1 MKRKL
6 INSFIILSASSAITK
21 LFSILNRMIL
31 ARQLG
36 QEAMALYIL
45 VMPTVSLC
53 ITLGQLGIPSAVF
66 RLVAN
71 PKYNNKKIVISG
83 LTICLFT
90 CIIVMSALLF
100 SSKFISHNLFKNE
113 GAFYPL
119 LSLALFIPLVGISGI
134 IKNYFLAKQNVFLVA
149 KAGFVEEVARLSF
162 SYLMIRQFSFLTD
175 TYLVSFATLA
185 MSVGELASILYLT
198 TRLKDHHITT
208 FNKQSIVNN
217 LQIKDMLNIAM
228 PLTGSRLYQCLVSFL
243 EPIILVYVLTK
254 FGLKESM
261 IHQQYAIISGYVIS
275 LLVTPTFF
283 NGVIYRL
290 ILPIITN
297 DVVYHKISAAR
308 YHILIAMIGS
318 FLISLPFTLI
328 FYLYPEVCLKIL
340 YDTTSGATYL
350 KYMCI
355 PFTIFYL
362 ETPLSALLQALNK
375 NRLMFAI
382 SIIQCTLEI
391 VLIYFLSQSLGV
403 FSIAV
408 SMLIGI
414 VVALFIN
421 MVACYKYL
429 FIDNK
434 KA

>member
-36 QEAMALYIL
+36 PEAMALYIL

-66 RLVAN
+66 RLIAN
-71 PKYNNKKIVISG
+71 PKYNNKKVIISG

-90 CIIVMSALLF
+90 CVIVMSTLLF
-100 SSKFISHNLFKNE
+100 SSKFISHQLLKNE

-119 LSLALFIPLVGISGI
+119 LSLAFFIPLVGISGI
-134 IKNYFLAKQNVFLVA
+134 IKNYFLARQNVFLVA
-149 KAGFVEEVARLSF
+149 KAGFVEEIARLGF
-162 SYLMIRQFSFLTD
+162 SYLMIKNFSFLSD

-185 MSVGELASILYLT
+185 MSVGELASILYLM
-198 TRLKDHHITT
+198 TRLKNHHITT
-208 FNKQSIVNN
+208 INKQSIVNN

-243 EPIILVYVLTK
+243 EPIILVYVLAKYNIDKST
-254 FGLKESM
+254 

-283 NGVIYRL
+283 NSVIYRL
-290 ILPIITN
+290 ILPIITD
-297 DVVYHKISAAR
+297 DVVYHKIKAAR
-308 YHILIAMIGS
+308 YHLLVALFGS
-318 FLISLPFTLI
+318 FLISLPFTII
-328 FYLYPEVCLKIL
+328 FYCFPQICLKIL
-340 YDTTSGATYL
+340 YNTTSGADYL

-355 PFTIFYL
+355 PFTIYYL

-375 NRLMFAI
+375 NRLMFTI

-391 VLIYFLSQSLGV
+391 VLIFFLSQSLGV
-403 FSIAV
+403 FSIAI
-408 SMLIGI
+408 SLLISI
-414 VVALFIN
+414 VVALLIT
-421 MVACYKYL
+421 MIACYKYL

-434 KA
+434 

>member
-21 LFSILNRMIL
+21 LFSIANRMIL

-36 QEAMALYIL
+36 VDGMALYIL

-90 CIIVMSALLF
+90 CVIVMSALLF
-100 SSKFISHNLFKNE
+100 SSKFISHDLLKNE

-134 IKNYFLAKQNVFLVA
+134 IKNYFLAKQNVFLIA
-149 KAGFVEEVARLSF
+149 KAGFVEEVARLAF
-162 SYLMIRQFSFLTD
+162 SYLLIKEFSFLAD

-185 MSVGELASILYLT
+185 MSVGEFASIMYLC

-208 FNKQSIVNN
+208 FNKDSIINN

-243 EPIILVYVLTK
+243 EPVILVYVLTR
-254 FGLKESM
+254 FGIKENI

-297 DVVYHKISAAR
+297 DVVYHKIKAAR
-308 YHILIAMIGS
+308 YHIIIAMFGS
-318 FLISLPFTLI
+318 FLISVPFTII
-328 FYLYPEVCLKIL
+328 FYFYPDVCLKIL
-340 YDTTSGATYL
+340 YNTTSGANYL

-355 PFTIFYL
+355 PFTLYYL

-375 NRLMFAI
+375 NRLMFSI

-391 VLIYFLSQSLGV
+391 VLIFFLSQTLGV

-408 SMLIGI
+408 STLVGI
-414 VVALFIN
+414 VVALVIS
-421 MVACYKYL
+421 MISCYRYL
-429 FIDNK
+429 FIKN
-434 KA
+434 

>member
-100 SSKFISHNLFKNE
+100 SSKFISHNLLKNE

-290 ILPIITN
+290 ILPI
-297 DVVYHKISAAR
+297 
-308 YHILIAMIGS
+308 GS

>member
-1 MKRKL
+1 
-6 INSFIILSASSAITK
+6 
-21 LFSILNRMIL
+21 
-31 ARQLG
+31 
-36 QEAMALYIL
+36 
-45 VMPTVSLC
+45 
-53 ITLGQLGIPSAVF
+53 
-66 RLVAN
+66 
-71 PKYNNKKIVISG
+71 
-83 LTICLFT
+83 
-90 CIIVMSALLF
+90 
-100 SSKFISHNLFKNE
+100 
-113 GAFYPL
+113 
-119 LSLALFIPLVGISGI
+119 
-134 IKNYFLAKQNVFLVA
+134 
-149 KAGFVEEVARLSF
+149 
-162 SYLMIRQFSFLTD
+162 
-175 TYLVSFATLA
+175 
-185 MSVGELASILYLT
+185 
-198 TRLKDHHITT
+198 
-208 FNKQSIVNN
+208 
-217 LQIKDMLNIAM
+217 
-228 PLTGSRLYQCLVSFL
+228 
-243 EPIILVYVLTK
+243 
-254 FGLKESM
+254 
-261 IHQQYAIISGYVIS
+261 
-275 LLVTPTFF
+275 
-283 NGVIYRL
+283 VIYRL

>member
-1 MKRKL
+1 MKRKI
-6 INSFIILSASSAITK
+6 INSFIILSAGSAVTK

-31 ARQLG
+31 ARQLDTN
-36 QEAMALYIL
+36 AMALYIL

-71 PKYNNKKIVISG
+71 PKYNNKKIVISA

-90 CIIVMSALLF
+90 CIIVMSSLLF
-100 SSKFISHNLFKNE
+100 SSKFISSNLLKNE

-119 LSLALFIPLVGISGI
+119 LSLSFFIPLVGISGI

-149 KAGFVEEVARLSF
+149 KAGFVEEVVRLTF
-162 SYLMIRQFSFLTD
+162 SYLMISNFSFLTN

-185 MSVGELASILYLT
+185 MSIGELASIIYLT
-198 TRLKDHHITT
+198 TRLKKYKIK
-208 FNKQSIVNN
+208 NISIQNIKDN

-228 PLTGSRLYQCLVSFL
+228 PLTGSRLYSSLVSFL
-243 EPIILVYVLTK
+243 EPIILVYVLAK
-254 FGLKESM
+254 FGVSENT

-275 LLVTPTFF
+275 LLVTPAFF
-283 NGVIYRL
+283 NSVIYRL

-297 DVVYHKISAAR
+297 DVVYHKIKAAR

-318 FLISLPFTLI
+318 VLISLPFTII
-328 FYLYPEVCLKIL
+328 FYCYPEGCLKIL
-340 YDTTSGATYL
+340 YNTTSGANYL
-350 KYMCI
+350 KYMAI
-355 PFTIFYL
+355 PFTLFYL

-375 NRLMFAI
+375 NKLMFNI

-391 VLIYFLSQSLGV
+391 ALVFILSQTLGV
-403 FSIAV
+403 FSIAI
-408 SMLIGI
+408 SMLVGI
-414 VVALFIN
+414 IIATCISMFS
-421 MVACYKYL
+421 CYKYL
-429 FIDNK
+429 FIDN
-434 KA
+434 

>member
-1 MKRKL
+1 MKRKI
-6 INSFIILSASSAITK
+6 INSFIILSAGSAVTK

-31 ARQLG
+31 ARQLDTN
-36 QEAMALYIL
+36 AMALYIL

-71 PKYNNKKIVISG
+71 PKYNNKKIVISA

-90 CIIVMSALLF
+90 CIIVMSSLLF
-100 SSKFISHNLFKNE
+100 SSKFISSNLLKNE

-119 LSLALFIPLVGISGI
+119 LSLSFFIPLVGISGI

-149 KAGFVEEVARLSF
+149 KAGFVEEVVRLTF
-162 SYLMIRQFSFLTD
+162 SYLMISNFSFLTN

-185 MSVGELASILYLT
+185 MSVGELASIIYLT
-198 TRLKDHHITT
+198 TRLKKYKIK
-208 FNKQSIVNN
+208 NISIQNIKDN

-228 PLTGSRLYQCLVSFL
+228 PLTGSRLYSSLVSFL
-243 EPIILVYVLTK
+243 EPIILVYVLAK
-254 FGLKESM
+254 FGVSENT

-275 LLVTPTFF
+275 LLVTPAFF
-283 NGVIYRL
+283 NSVIYRL

-297 DVVYHKISAAR
+297 DVVYHKIKAAR

-318 FLISLPFTLI
+318 VLISLPFTII
-328 FYLYPEVCLKIL
+328 FYCYPEGCLKIL
-340 YDTTSGATYL
+340 YNTTSGANYL
-350 KYMCI
+350 KYMAI
-355 PFTIFYL
+355 PFTLFYL

-375 NRLMFAI
+375 NKLMFNI

-391 VLIYFLSQSLGV
+391 ALVFILSQTLGV
-403 FSIAV
+403 FSIAI
-408 SMLIGI
+408 SMLVGI
-414 VVALFIN
+414 IIATCISMFS
-421 MVACYKYL
+421 CYKYL
-429 FIDNK
+429 FIDN
-434 KA
+434 